1 MTYGEKRLSGMDH
14 RMTALERA
22 FDLARSGQVSGLS
35 EIVAALRREG
45 YSRDQIEGPVL
56 RRQLTSLIKTA
67 RQYPYELA
75 FAIRSMTSL

>member
-1 MTYGEKRLSGMDH
+1 MIFGEKRLSGMDH

-22 FDLARSGQVSGLS
+22 FQLAKSGQISGLS

-67 RQYPYELA
+67 RQYPL
-75 FAIRSMTSL
+75 